1 MNSKYS
7 EECTLFSSETCTRDN
22 FRYYIRPK
30 KMLNFHPAW
39 HTQQKVNNS
48 VVLTQMN
55 NAVHISISKVLCVLE
70 NYAVEYFFSGTI

>member
-1 MNSKYS
+1 
-7 EECTLFSSETCTRDN
+7 
-22 FRYYIRPK
+22 
-30 KMLNFHPAW
+30 MLNFHPAW

-70 NYAVEYFFSGTI
+70 NYAVEYFFFWNYLAKVL